1 MSAGASPGS
10 GGGLHA
16 LLDDYL
22 AQLGAER
29 GLSDNTVQAYAGDLG
44 DLTAYLHEAG
54 VDDWT
59 RVDEL
64 HLVGWL
70 SGMARK
76 GLAERSRARR
86 LSAARG
92 LFKHLM
98 ITGRLS
104 KDPSAELGGPRPI
117 KGLPRFLSRDEVET
131 LLDTPPADTDLGVR
145 DRAML
150 ELMYA
155 AGLRVSE
162 VTGLKVGQV
171 QTQIGLLTV
180 RGKGGKERLVP
191 VHQTA
196 LNRLDDYLTGPRGR
210 LLRDRQCEE
219 VFVSW
224 RGESPLSRMSVLRM
238 LNKYTA
244 LAGLTGHITPHT
256 LRHTFATHLLEGGA
270 DLRSV
275 QMLLGHADI
284 STTEVYTHVSRQRLI
299 EVHRRYHP
307 RG

>member
-1 MSAGASPGS
+1 MSAGATQGT

-29 GLSDNTVQAYAGDLG
+29 GLSENTVQAYAGDLG

-54 VDDWT
+54 VDHWAK
-59 RVDEL
+59 VDEL

-70 SGMARK
+70 SAMAAK
-76 GLAERSRARR
+76 GLGERSRARR

-92 LFKHLM
+92 LFKHLLV
-98 ITGRLS
+98 TNRLT
-104 KDPSAELGGPRPI
+104 KDPSADLGGPRPI
-117 KGLPRFLSRDEVET
+117 KGLPRFLSRAEVET
-131 LLDTPPADTDLGVR
+131 LLDTPPEDTDLGVR

-196 LNRLDDYLTGPRGR
+196 P
-210 LLRDRQCEE
+210 E
-219 VFVSW
+219 
-224 RGESPLSRMSVLRM
+224 P
-238 LNKYTA
+238 
-244 LAGLTGHITPHT
+244 AGG
-256 LRHTFATHLLEGGA
+256 
-270 DLRSV
+270 
-275 QMLLGHADI
+275 
-284 STTEVYTHVSRQRLI
+284 TT
-299 EVHRRYHP
+299 
-307 RG
+307 